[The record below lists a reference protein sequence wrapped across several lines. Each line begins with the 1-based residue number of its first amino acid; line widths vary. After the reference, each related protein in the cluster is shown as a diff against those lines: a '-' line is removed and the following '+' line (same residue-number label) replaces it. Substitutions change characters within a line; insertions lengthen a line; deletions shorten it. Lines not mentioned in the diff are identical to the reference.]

1 MTCKDCQTAR
11 GVRRPGRPAPAR
23 RRCGVWISFVMWLGP
38 CPAALIGA
46 SAQGAETPT
55 TAPVARGAPVSLRV
69 WPVAVVMSDRITVDD
84 IGRVL
89 HGPPAMAASL
99 RSVVVGPAPA
109 AGTTAVVTLKDIE
122 EAIERAG
129 IRRPD
134 VLVSGASRCQV
145 SRPGTSGTGLD
156 ATSRPAG
163 AATSRPASEGGLSSG
178 DARAT
183 GAAPASRPAPSPAK
197 DSLEEAVVRH
207 LTAKLA
213 GLEGKPEIR
222 FSAAAA
228 RVLALSGPLYQ
239 FRIRDRGEEC
249 LGVVALEADIIE
261 NGRVADTV
269 PIVADV
275 AVLKPVAVAR
285 LPINRGEVIK
295 PEHLM
300 LAERRFTR
308 LGNTG
313 VSDLASLVGQEATR
327 FIDRGAMVSV
337 RDVRPRALVGRGD
350 IVTVWVRQGDLVVK
364 SAAKALH
371 AGTYG
376 EVIDVKDEASGQTY
390 SVKITGP
397 RTAELASPG
406 PGAGG
411 DDTGRQG

>member
-1 MTCKDCQTAR
+1 
-11 GVRRPGRPAPAR
+11 
-23 RRCGVWISFVMWLGP
+23 
-38 CPAALIGA
+38 
-46 SAQGAETPT
+46 
-55 TAPVARGAPVSLRV
+55 
-69 WPVAVVMSDRITVDD
+69 
-84 IGRVL
+84 
-89 HGPPAMAASL
+89 
-99 RSVVVGPAPA
+99 
-109 AGTTAVVTLKDIE
+109 
-122 EAIERAG
+122 
-129 IRRPD
+129 
-134 VLVSGASRCQV
+134 
-145 SRPGTSGTGLD
+145 
-156 ATSRPAG
+156 
-163 AATSRPASEGGLSSG
+163 
-178 DARAT
+178 
-183 GAAPASRPAPSPAK
+183 
-197 DSLEEAVVRH
+197 LEEAVVRH

-327 FIDRGAMVSV
+327 FIDRGAMVSI

-406 PGAGG
+406 PGSGG
-411 DDTGRQG
+411 DGTGRQG